1 MLATEKNLVWR
12 YPSDV
17 DRETVNTFTIIC
29 FFIDQNKRTYPSRL
43 LMKNYCCP
51 LKLFEPKN

>member
-43 LMKNYCCP
+43 LMKNKES
-51 LKLFEPKN
+51 LVERGKS

>member
-17 DRETVNTFTIIC
+17 DRETVNTFTTIC

-43 LMKNYCCP
+43 LMKNKES
-51 LKLFEPKN
+51 LVERGK